1 MFQAGS
7 LVVWGVGH
15 VDGKMV
21 RFLSTKIKTN
31 RNEENNQNDTNFV
44 NLVITI

>member
-21 RFLSTKIKTN
+21 RFLLRFGYSCVVELFLSFF
-31 RNEENNQNDTNFV
+31 RR
-44 NLVITI
+44 